1 MIPGR
6 YAPLLFGAILSGLM
20 SLIVS
25 AIATVRVLG
34 FDASFASAWLPA
46 WFMAWAVAFPTVLV
60 IAPITRKIVDGMIVR
75 AP

>member
-1 MIPGR
+1 M
-6 YAPLLFGAILSGLM
+6 
-20 SLIVS
+20 
-25 AIATVRVLG
+25 LG